1 MEAAPRSSG
10 EEYRAVIGRIFRIV
24 RTPITLSAIAWRT
37 VLCGLVGI
45 YQHMRPIPPA
55 PAQPCVDQSIN
66 KGQLK
71 SSQVTVKV
79 YNGGNKRGLAGDV
92 GRELRD
98 QGFNVI
104 RTTNTA
110 EKISRTVIVGAEA
123 KNPEVLLVQSF
134 FKNAVVKGDKRVDR
148 TVDVLVG
155 NKYAGF
161 NKDAKRTYTVDAKT
175 LCLPSQSSTASAP
188 LGG

>member
-1 MEAAPRSSG
+1 M
-10 EEYRAVIGRIFRIV
+10 IGRIFRIV
-24 RTPITLSAIAWRT
+24 RTPITLLLLLG
-37 VLCGLVGI
+37 VLCYAAWWGYTNVL
-45 YQHMRPIPPA
+45 RPIPLP
-55 PAQPCVDQSIN
+55 PAQPCVDQSLT

-92 GRELRD
+92 GRALRD
-98 QGFNVI
+98 SGFNVI

-110 EKISRTVIVGAEA
+110 EKISKTVIVGADP
-123 KNPEVLLVQSF
+123 KNPEVLLVKRF
-134 FKNAVVKGDKRVDR
+134 FKDAVVKGDKRADH

-155 NKYAGF
+155 NKYGGF
-161 NKDAKRTYTVDAKT
+161 NKSAKRTYSVNADS
-175 LCLPSQSSTASAP
+175 LCLPSQAGTVSAP